1 MNRAPNPDRPKAG
14 SLLLLLGVLVLAI
27 VAVLATQHAVAA
39 GVGRFV
45 ANLWV
50 SVFDVVLRLIAAIF
64 GA

>member
-1 MNRAPNPDRPKAG
+1 
-14 SLLLLLGVLVLAI
+14 LLLLGVLVLAI